1 MSVAVQ
7 CIDSPS
13 FYFPLNKEFSKKE
26 IWKTTVTIGRPIEEA
41 AESLLELYK
50 DCSKP
55 NWDGYGADPVS
66 KDSIS
71 EALNFIQLL
80 PSSFPIPQI
89 LAEPSGE
96 IGFEWYKGKRLVFA
110 ISFTGR
116 NMIAYAGIFGSNKI
130 HGEEYFS
137 DSIPSIVIENLRRL
151 YP

>member
-7 CIDSPS
+7 CIDCSS
-13 FYFPLNKEFSKKE
+13 FYFPLNKEFSKRE

-41 AESLLELYK
+41 FQSLLELYK
-50 DCSKP
+50 DCSEK
-55 NWDGYGADPVS
+55 NWDGYGANPVS

-71 EALNFIQLL
+71 EALDFIQSL
-80 PSSFPIPQI
+80 PSSFPVPQI

-96 IGFEWYKGKRLVFA
+96 IGLEWHKGKRLIFA
-110 ISFTGR
+110 ISFSGR

-130 HGEEYFS
+130 HGTEYFI

>member
-7 CIDSPS
+7 CIDCPS
-13 FYFPLNKEFSKKE
+13 FYVPRNMEYSKKE
-26 IWKTTVTIGRPIEEA
+26 IWKTTATIGRPIEEA

-50 DCSKP
+50 DCSQP
-55 NWDGYGADPVS
+55 NWDGYGANPVS

-71 EALNFIQLL
+71 EALEFIQLL
-80 PSSFPIPQI
+80 PSSFPVPQI

-96 IGFEWYKGKRLVFA
+96 IGLEWYKSKRLVFA
-110 ISFTGR
+110 ISFSGKNLIT
-116 NMIAYAGIFGSNKI
+116 YAGIFGSNKT
-130 HGEEYFS
+130 HGTEYFS